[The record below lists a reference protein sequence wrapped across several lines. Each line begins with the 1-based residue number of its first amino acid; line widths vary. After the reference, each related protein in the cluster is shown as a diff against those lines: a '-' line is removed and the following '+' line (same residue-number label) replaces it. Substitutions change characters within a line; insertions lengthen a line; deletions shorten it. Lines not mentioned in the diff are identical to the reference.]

1 MTDSEKGLVDAA
13 VPELAVSIEK
23 GVTSIE
29 SESKL

>member
-23 GVTSIE
+23 GVTFIE
-29 SESKL
+29 SSKL